1 MTFEDLGF
9 KRPDYIVNHYGIKVY
24 VGTEGEDDWCVE
36 IPNWIA
42 KAKCRDFDNDNNI
55 VLYLVSEEK
64 AFVVA
69 RKYTELANKMKG

>member
-24 VGTEGEDDWCVE
+24 VGTEGKDDWCVE

-42 KAKCRDFDNDNNI
+42 KAKCRGFDNDNNI
-55 VLYLVSEEK
+55 VLYLVSEEQ

-69 RKYTELANKMKG
+69 REYTELANKMKG